1 MNSVASVNS
10 SNIVLDAYDPDPTH
24 LKRGIRLVIRAPR
37 ADDAAGTWNLV
48 QKTPVLDP
56 NSAYA
61 YVLLWTDFVTTGAVA
76 EAGD

>member
-1 MNSVASVNS
+1 MNSVASAHS
-10 SNIVLDAYDPDPTH
+10 LDIVSDAYDPDPTH
-24 LKRGIRLVIRAPR
+24 LKRGIRPVKRAPR

-61 YVLLWTDFVTTGAVA
+61 DVLRCTDFVTTGAVA